1 MDSLSQYTHLET
13 LSLANFFAD
22 RLCSPRFSQAD
33 IRPFA
38 QDILMA
44 LFTNIERGQT
54 PEKMAENDYL
64 MRCEFRLTPDHLA
77 PILPS

>member
-1 MDSLSQYTHLET
+1 MLMF
-13 LSLANFFAD
+13 FFA
-22 RLCSPRFSQAD
+22 SFSQAD
-33 IRPFA
+33 VRPFA

-64 MRCEFRLTPDHLA
+64 MRCKPRLPLHLHRLFRLFRTLA
-77 PILPS
+77 C